1 MNHKKIESCVG
12 RLIRLNTDVYWNES
26 RIWEDVSQKTF
37 LLVEVGRTKTQCAGQ
52 TRTFVYGLR
61 LGHSSECPHG
71 RPVLILTDSGLAW
84 VRIAP
89 SDIEVVD
96 D

>member
-12 RLIRLNTDVYWNES
+12 RLIRLNTDVFWNES

-52 TRTFVYGLR
+52 TRTFVYGR
-61 LGHSSECPHG
+61 SGECPHG

>member
-1 MNHKKIESCVG
+1 MNHKKIEPCVG

-52 TRTFVYGLR
+52 TRTFVYGR
-61 LGHSSECPHG
+61 SGECPHG

>member
-1 MNHKKIESCVG
+1 MNHKIEPYVG

-26 RIWEDVSQKTF
+26 RAWEDVSQKTF
-37 LLVEVGRTKTQCAGQ
+37 LLVEVGRTKTKCAGQ
-52 TRTFVYGLR
+52 TRTFVYGR
-61 LGHSSECPHG
+61 SGECPHG